1 MAMMMTGRALLVCA
15 LCVLWCGAVCGHA
28 TEDYCSEGGGSGLR
42 HTSNGGGDGV
52 SLKADCGLLSTRMA
66 LIKAVEASDAG
77 PELSGPDPPQDK
89 SKVSLPNNKQST
101 GAPGS
106 KGDSVAGE
114 PEAAPLGSGGSGT
127 GGQVRKLEVVDKSG
141 EEVADTMDHKDGT
154 ATGPQH
160 QRADQLSSSSSG
172 SSGTEGVKR
181 PSLRANSESNEALD
195 DPPQEE
201 KELRGESDSRE
212 GEAEELEK
220 KEEDNGNR
228 NDKALTDI
236 SENPAKHTEVQT
248 TTTELNG
255 QSSLE
260 ALEDVKQSEEVQ
272 SEKDPNNNP
281 QTKSV
286 ATIAANQH
294 NEPPADRGESGP
306 PSPTENGGAANNEA
320 DKSIEDGIPNSD
332 PAADAAGTAEGK
344 QNENKDANPKETPV
358 TAAATKTTTA
368 TAGNNDGSTAVSH
381 ATSSLLPLLLVF
393 ACAAA
398 AAAAV
403 VAA

>member
-1 MAMMMTGRALLVCA
+1 MAMMMTGRVLLVCA
-15 LCVLWCGAVCGHA
+15 LCVLWCGAVFGHA
-28 TEDYCSEGGGSGLR
+28 TEDYCSEGEGNGLR
-42 HTSNGGGDGV
+42 HTSNGGDDGV
-52 SLKADCGLLSTRMA
+52 SLKAYCGLLSTRMA
-66 LIKAVEASDAG
+66 LIKAVDAAETG
-77 PELSGPDPPQDK
+77 QELSVVPDPPQDK

-201 KELRGESDSRE
+201 KDLRGESDSRE

-255 QSSLE
+255 QSSAE
-260 ALEDVKQSEEVQ
+260 ALEDVKQPEEVQ
-272 SEKDPNNNP
+272 SEKDSNNNP

-294 NEPPADRGESGP
+294 NEPPADHGESGP
-306 PSPTENGGAANNEA
+306 PSPTENGDAANNEA
-320 DKSIEDGIPNSD
+320 DKSTEEGMPNSD
-332 PAADAAGTAEGK
+332 PAADAAETRDEK

-358 TAAATKTTTA
+358 TATAMKTTTA
-368 TAGNNDGSTAVSH
+368 TTGDSDGSTAASH
-381 ATSSLLPLLLVF
+381 ATSPLSLLVVV
-393 ACAAA
+393 ACA